1 MIVIEQGTENISFEG
16 ITKVTPYKFGYTMKE
31 TITGKV
37 IQQYV
42 AIKNKLN
49 IDLSFITQSQYNT
62 LKDLWEN
69 GDDIFITTERNDYYK
84 VKFNTDVLD
93 MTVETDYDGS
103 IFYYG
108 TIEFIE

>member
-1 MIVIEQGTENISFEG
+1 MIVIEQNNDNISFEG
-16 ITKVTPYKFGYTMKE
+16 ITKVTPYKFGYIAKE
-31 TITGKV
+31 TITGKT

-49 IDLSFITQSQYNT
+49 IDISFISQTQYDI
-62 LKDLWEN
+62 LKELWES
-69 GDDIFITTERNDYYK
+69 GDDVFITTERNDYYK
-84 VKFNTDVLD
+84 VKFNTENLD

-108 TIEFIE
+108 TLEFVE